1 MTNNEAITHVPY
13 LKWVV
18 VSLRCGIDPD
28 NLFIPPSLEQ

>member
-18 VSLRCGIDPD
+18 ISLRCGIDPD
-28 NLFIPPSLEQ
+28 SETYLFLQV